1 MSKQITVIKAA
12 VVPQPKGYS
21 VTEVSY
27 KTDDGKTKGIKI
39 FPFKEQ
45 AAVAKAFEGAQ
56 SGDVFD
62 VEFEQND
69 KGFWQF
75 RSAAKTGKTEVTE
88 AVVGQKATTSGAT
101 AKGGSN
107 WETSEERAAR
117 QVMIVRQSSL
127 STAVAYL
134 TSVEPKGSTRS
145 PNDVIDVARIFETY
159 VLQKDVE

>member
-1 MSKQITVIKAA
+1 MSKQIQVIKVN

-21 VTEVSY
+21 ITEVSY

-45 AAVAKAFEGAQ
+45 APVAAAFADAQ
-56 SGDVFD
+56 SGDFFD

-75 RSAAKTGKTEVTE
+75 RSASKAGKAPAQAEVKS
-88 AVVGQKATTSGAT
+88 ASVGSATR
-101 AKGGSN
+101 SN

-127 STAVAYL
+127 STAATYL
-134 TSVEPKGSTRS
+134 ASVEPKGVTRS
-145 PNDVIDVARIFETY
+145 PNDVVDVARIFETY
-159 VLQKDVE
+159 VLQKEIE